1 MLRTF
6 SFVTSSILKHNVL
19 QTALL
24 FAGVLFLL
32 LFVSACSNITKP
44 DLPEASLSKPNTVM
58 ASPDQSAMQHTLP
71 DTILNIMAVGDMML
85 GTDYPDYRLPPQDG
99 KALLAGVSDIL
110 SQADITF
117 GNLEGTFGTGGVAE
131 KACPD
136 VSRCYVFRM
145 PPRYALHLKEAGF
158 DVMSLANNHARD
170 FGDSGRLLT
179 MQTLDNAGIK
189 HSGLEG
195 DIAQWELK
203 GLKVVLIAFAPFR
216 GAHDFLDLDYVRKTI
231 QSLAQAH
238 DIVIVSFHAGAEGD
252 AYIRV
257 PFETEYFHGENR
269 GDVVLFAH
277 TAIEAGADVILGH
290 GPHVPRALEL
300 YQQRIIAY
308 SLGNFCT
315 TLGIKVTG
323 KNGLAP
329 ILSINIDQQG
339 RFKSGQIISARQ
351 RRPAGPLID
360 KRHRA
365 ARLIR
370 QLTQQDFPDTG
381 LEIDA
386 VGNIMVK
393 AQVKAIPAIN
403 RDNIETKSDK
413 SSLDSVK

>member
-1 MLRTF
+1 
-6 SFVTSSILKHNVL
+6 
-19 QTALL
+19 
-24 FAGVLFLL
+24 
-32 LFVSACSNITKP
+32 
-44 DLPEASLSKPNTVM
+44 
-58 ASPDQSAMQHTLP
+58 
-71 DTILNIMAVGDMML
+71 
-85 GTDYPDYRLPPQDG
+85 
-99 KALLAGVSDIL
+99 
-110 SQADITF
+110 
-117 GNLEGTFGTGGVAE
+117 LEGTFGTGGVAE

-238 DIVIVSFHAGAEGD
+238 DIVIVSFH
-252 AYIRV
+252 
-257 PFETEYFHGENR
+257 
-269 GDVVLFAH
+269 
-277 TAIEAGADVILGH
+277 AGADVILGH

>member
-1 MLRTF
+1 M
-6 SFVTSSILKHNVL
+6 
-19 QTALL
+19 
-24 FAGVLFLL
+24 FLL
-32 LFVSACSNITKP
+32 LFVSACSSVKP
-44 DLPEASLSKPNTVM
+44 VSPESALSQSKASVM
-58 ASPDQSAMQHTLP
+58 RSEQPTLRATLP
-71 DTILNIMAVGDMML
+71 DTTLNIMAVGDVML

-99 KALLAGVSDIL
+99 KALLADVTAIL
-110 SQADITF
+110 SRADITF
-117 GNLEGTFGTGGVAE
+117 GNLEGTFGTGGEAE

-136 VSRCYVFRM
+136 VRRCYVFRM
-145 PPRYALHLKEAGF
+145 PPRYALHLKAAGF

-179 MQTLDNAGIK
+179 MEVLDKAGIK

-231 QSLAQAH
+231 AALAQAH

-252 AYIRV
+252 AYTRV

-269 GDVVLFAH
+269 GDVVLFAR
-277 TAIEAGADVILGH
+277 TAVDAGADVILGH

-300 YQQRIIAY
+300 YKQRIIAY

-329 ILSINIDQQG
+329 ILSINIDEQG
-339 RFKSGQIISARQ
+339 RFKSGKIISAQQ
-351 RRPAGPLID
+351 RRPAGPVLD
-360 KRHRA
+360 KQHRA
-365 ARLIR
+365 ARLIK
-370 QLTQQDFPDTG
+370 QLTQQDFPDTE

-386 VGNIMVK
+386 MGTITIK
-393 AQVKAIPAIN
+393 TPAEAKHPTKHH
-403 RDNIETKSDK
+403 NIETKSDK
-413 SSLDSVK
+413 SSPDSVK

>member
-1 MLRTF
+1 MISVKFIYYSRQTG
-6 SFVTSSILKHNVL
+6 ILL
-19 QTALL
+19 
-24 FAGVLFLL
+24 AGLLFLL
-32 LFVSACSNITKP
+32 LASACSNIKTNLP
-44 DLPEASLSKPNTVM
+44 GSDLSPSKATEVSAEQPAVLRTV
-58 ASPDQSAMQHTLP
+58 A
-71 DTILNIMAVGDMML
+71 DTTLNIMAVGDVML
-85 GTDYPDYRLPPQDG
+85 GTDYPDYRLPPDDG
-99 KALLAGVSDIL
+99 KALLADVSDIL

-136 VSRCYVFRM
+136 VRRCYVFRM
-145 PPRYALHLKEAGF
+145 PPHYARHLKVAGF

-179 MQTLDNAGIK
+179 MQTLDNVGIK
-189 HSGLEG
+189 HSGVEG

-203 GLKVVLIAFAPFR
+203 GLKIVLIAFAPFL

-231 QSLAQAH
+231 RSLAQAN

-252 AYIRV
+252 AYTRV
-257 PFETEYFHGENR
+257 PFEAEYFHGENR
-269 GDVVLFAH
+269 GDVVLFAR
-277 TAIEAGADVILGH
+277 TAIEAGADVLLGH
-290 GPHVPRALEL
+290 GPHVPRAIEL

-339 RFKSGQIISARQ
+339 RFKSGRIISARQ
-351 RRPAGPLID
+351 QRPAGPLID
-360 KRHRA
+360 KKHRA
-365 ARLIR
+365 ARLIKR
-370 QLTQQDFPDTG
+370 LTQQDFPDTR

-386 VGNIMVK
+386 TGNITVK
-393 AQVKAIPAIN
+393 AQVEANNLTKHH
-403 RDNIETKSDK
+403 NIETKSDK
-413 SSLDSVK
+413 SSPDSVK

>member
-1 MLRTF
+1 MTSATF
-6 SFVTSSILKHNVL
+6 KNHYQQAALVFGSVL
-19 QTALL
+19 
-24 FAGVLFLL
+24 LL
-32 LFVSACSNITKP
+32 LFISACSNIKTSLSAP
-44 DLPEASLSKPNTVM
+44 DLSKPKVARAN
-58 ASPDQSAMQHTLP
+58 SDQQPILPVAP
-71 DTILNIMAVGDMML
+71 DTTLNIMAVGDVML
-85 GTDYPDYRLPPQDG
+85 GTDYPDYRLAPRDG
-99 KALLAGVSDIL
+99 KQLLAGVSSIL

-117 GNLEGTFGTGGVAE
+117 GNLEGTFGTGGEAE

-136 VSRCYVFRM
+136 VRRCYVFRM
-145 PPRYALHLKEAGF
+145 PPRYAQYLKEAGF

-189 HSGLEG
+189 HSGMEG

-231 QSLAQAH
+231 QGLAQAN
-238 DIVIVSFHAGAEGD
+238 DIIIVSFHAGAEGD
-252 AYIRV
+252 AYTRV

-269 GDVVLFAH
+269 GDVALFAH
-277 TAIEAGADVILGH
+277 TAIEAGADVIFGH

-351 RRPAGPLID
+351 RRPAGPLVD
-360 KRHRA
+360 KKHRA
-365 ARLIR
+365 ARLIK
-370 QLTQQDFPDTG
+370 QLTQQDFPDTR

-386 VGNIMVK
+386 TGNISVK
-393 AQVKAIPAIN
+393 AQAETKHPIKHH
-403 RDNIETKSDK
+403 NIETKSDK
-413 SSLDSVK
+413 SRPDSVK

>member
-1 MLRTF
+1 MSMLGGA
-6 SFVTSSILKHNVL
+6 I
-19 QTALL
+19 
-24 FAGVLFLL
+24 FLL
-32 LFVSACSNITKP
+32 LSMSACSNTKP
-44 DLPEASLSKPNTVM
+44 NPLFDKGLESSVAKTEPLQATKLPIAPNT
-58 ASPDQSAMQHTLP
+58 T
-71 DTILNIMAVGDMML
+71 LNIIAVGDMML

-99 KALLAGVSDIL
+99 KALLADVSGIL

-117 GNLEGTFGTGGVAE
+117 GNLEGTFGTEGIAE

-136 VSRCYVFRM
+136 VRRCYVFRM
-145 PPRYALHLKEAGF
+145 PPRYAQHLKQAGF

-179 MQTLDNAGIK
+179 MQILDNAGIQ
-189 HSGLEG
+189 HSGLQG
-195 DIAQWELK
+195 DIAEWELK
-203 GLKVVLIAFAPFR
+203 GLKVALIAFAPFR

-231 QSLAQAH
+231 QDLAQAK

-252 AYIRV
+252 THTHV

-277 TAIEAGADVILGH
+277 TAIDAGADVLLGH
-290 GPHVPRALEL
+290 GPHVPRAVEL

-315 TLGIKVTG
+315 TLGINVAG

-329 ILSINIDQQG
+329 ILSINIDQKGQ
-339 RFKSGQIISARQ
+339 FKSGKIISARQ

-360 KRHRA
+360 KQHRA
-365 ARLIR
+365 ARLIK
-370 QLTQQDFPDTG
+370 QLTEQDFPDSG

-386 VGNIMVK
+386 TGNIKVK
-393 AQVKAIPAIN
+393 AQVEDKHQ
-403 RDNIETKSDK
+403 NIETKSDK
-413 SSLDSVK
+413 SSPDSVK